1 MNDPSRRLKNQLRDE
16 EADPLD
22 RYLDR
27 AEKQHFSKQPKK
39 NGRFRSL
46 LALAV
51 VLIMGFFVIQNSG
64 IGSISPVT
72 MFTGATATTAAPSE
86 SLLQRMGDRM
96 EEMGY
101 TGLSHDDLR
110 ELRSD
115 GVTATYISNV
125 RALGYSDLTL
135 GQSVS
140 LAKANASSAFIA
152 MMIELG
158 YTLSVEDIITL
169 RNAGVTA
176 HYTSN
181 LHDMGYRDVT
191 IEQLIRMKRIGVTPE
206 LIEQL
211 RSERGDDLPLEEVI
225 RYRISN
231 Q

>member
-1 MNDPSRRLKNQLRDE
+1 MNGPSRHLKNQLRE
-16 EADPLD
+16 NEADPLD
-22 RYLDR
+22 KYLDR
-27 AEKQHFSKQPKK
+27 AEKQDVSEPPKK
-39 NGRFRSL
+39 SRRFRSL
-46 LALAV
+46 LALV
-51 VLIMGFFVIQNSG
+51 VILIIGFFMIQNSG

-72 MFTGATATTAAPSE
+72 MFTGSTTMTSSSSE
-86 SLLQRMGDRM
+86 SLLHRMGDRM

-110 ELRSD
+110 ELRND

-135 GQSVS
+135 EQSVS

-152 MMIELG
+152 MMMELG
-158 YTLSVEDIITL
+158 YMLSVDEIITL
-169 RNAGVTA
+169 RNAGITA
-176 HYTSN
+176 HYTSH

-191 IEQLIRMKRIGVTPE
+191 REQLIRMKRIGVTPE
-206 LIEQL
+206 LIEKL
-211 RSERGDDLPLEEVI
+211 RAERGDDLPLEEVI